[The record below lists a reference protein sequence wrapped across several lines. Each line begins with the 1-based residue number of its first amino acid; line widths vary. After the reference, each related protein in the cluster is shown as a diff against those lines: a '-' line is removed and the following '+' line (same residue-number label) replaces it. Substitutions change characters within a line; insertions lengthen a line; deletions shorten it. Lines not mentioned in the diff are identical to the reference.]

1 MKLEDFY
8 IGQGSFRDTRSG
20 KVEMNIRYTDVNG
33 KKKYKSFTA
42 DTEDGCIERA
52 LDFAR
57 EYTEEMAASDDTI
70 PEILHRRFDK
80 DLKLNF
86 LKRQS
91 YYRKI
96 ETLKI
101 IEKSPISK
109 IPVRKITKQQINK
122 FLKEITGYSNS
133 TIEKI
138 FLQLKIAFSIAEQN
152 DIVDRNIMLAH
163 DIRRPRSSKAD
174 RKIRSLTEEEQRV
187 FTKCIRNDKVP
198 SGRNDYRCQLLIS
211 LYSGMRM
218 GEVNA
223 LSPEDIDFRQE
234 IVHISKTISMDMHGR
249 GFLGDST
256 KTYAGVRDIPI
267 SKSLR
272 PVLEDALGKMKPNK
286 EGLIFYDYLNN
297 RVVTTS
303 NVNSYYKRV
312 CDKCGIECN
321 GQHSLRHTYATRCI
335 EAGVPAIVL
344 KKWLGHTD
352 IHVTLDTYADVFD
365 RMNNSAIN
373 SLDAYLEAIEKEE
386 INN

>member
-133 TIEKI
+133 TI
-138 FLQLKIAFSIAEQN
+138 
-152 DIVDRNIMLAH
+152 
-163 DIRRPRSSKAD
+163 
-174 RKIRSLTEEEQRV
+174 
-187 FTKCIRNDKVP
+187 
-198 SGRNDYRCQLLIS
+198 
-211 LYSGMRM
+211 
-218 GEVNA
+218 
-223 LSPEDIDFRQE
+223 
-234 IVHISKTISMDMHGR
+234 
-249 GFLGDST
+249 
-256 KTYAGVRDIPI
+256 
-267 SKSLR
+267 
-272 PVLEDALGKMKPNK
+272 
-286 EGLIFYDYLNN
+286 
-297 RVVTTS
+297 
-303 NVNSYYKRV
+303 
-312 CDKCGIECN
+312 
-321 GQHSLRHTYATRCI
+321 
-335 EAGVPAIVL
+335 
-344 KKWLGHTD
+344 
-352 IHVTLDTYADVFD
+352 
-365 RMNNSAIN
+365 
-373 SLDAYLEAIEKEE
+373 
-386 INN
+386 